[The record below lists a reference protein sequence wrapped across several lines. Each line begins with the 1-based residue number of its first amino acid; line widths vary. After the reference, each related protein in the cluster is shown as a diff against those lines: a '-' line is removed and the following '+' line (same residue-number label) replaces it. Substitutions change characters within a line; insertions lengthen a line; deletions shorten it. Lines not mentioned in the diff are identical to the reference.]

1 MIILRTF
8 TLILACS
15 LLLVLGGCKS
25 NKDAYKGLS
34 ATQIYAAAEKNMQ
47 KENYGQA
54 VKDFEALE
62 ARFPYGEFSD
72 KAELG
77 LINAYFKHNESLLA
91 ISTADRFIRMNPYHP
106 NVDYAYYL
114 KGLVAFEQ
122 NYTFSFRYLPLQ
134 RSLRDPVDAQTAFDT
149 FKELVERFPTSQ
161 YVLDARKRMIFL
173 RNQLADYELSVV
185 HYYLKRDAYLSAAN
199 RANYIL
205 KNFEKTPA
213 IPKALQALITA
224 YRALGM
230 GSLADDAEKT
240 LKLNFPKHAV

>member
-1 MIILRTF
+1 MIKLRTF
-8 TLILACS
+8 ILLLTCS
-15 LLLVLGGCKS
+15 LLALSGCKS
-25 NKDAYKGLS
+25 NKDAYKGMS
-34 ATQIYAAAEKNMQ
+34 AAQIYAAAEKSMQ

-77 LINAYFKHNESLLA
+77 LINAYFKHNEPLLA

-106 NVDYAYYL
+106 QVDYAYYL

-134 RSLRDPVDAQTAFDT
+134 RSLRDPNDTQAAFDT
-149 FKELVERFPTSQ
+149 FKELLERFPKSQ
-161 YVLDARKRMIFL
+161 YAPEAKKRMIFL
-173 RNQLADYELSVV
+173 RNELADYELSVV
-185 HYYLKRDAYLSAAN
+185 RYYLKRGAYLSAAN

-205 KNFEKTPA
+205 KNFEHTKA
-213 IPKALQALITA
+213 IPDALAALVVA

-230 GSLADDAEKT
+230 ESLALDAEKT